1 MLFLPPFPTPSSLFL
16 PPQML
21 MNARKTD
28 VTPRLP
34 ATIPLAP
41 SPADATLAI
50 MGMDSSAHLVRFGEP
65 DTEQKTLAP
74 SIGFF
79 YSL

>member
-1 MLFLPPFPTPSSLFL
+1 MLFLPPSPTPSSLFL
-16 PPQML
+16 PLQML

-41 SPADATLAI
+41 SPANATLDI
-50 MGMDSSAHLVRFGEP
+50 TGMDFSAHLVRFGEP
-65 DTEQKTLAP
+65 E
-74 SIGFF
+74 
-79 YSL
+79 